1 MQGIKPV
8 CFAQCMNAYL
18 DCKYDRLHANLMC
31 GEYIK
36 AGWVSFELTE
46 LQSDQCDSP
55 AGGSVFAPRTQP
67 FLSLVCVDLFLPRS
81 QIRWLVCART
91 RDLPRPL
98 SEEGRG
104 EKELFWYIFTEPLV
118 RSLTFILPFFS
129 SGYHLSRQGLRPD
142 HHFGSLC
149 QLPASS
155 CSGLP

>member
-1 MQGIKPV
+1 
-8 CFAQCMNAYL
+8 
-18 DCKYDRLHANLMC
+18 MC

-98 SEEGRG
+98 SEEGGGVRKSCFG
-104 EKELFWYIFTEPLV
+104 IFLL
-118 RSLTFILPFFS
+118 SLL
-129 SGYHLSRQGLRPD
+129 LDR
-142 HHFGSLC
+142 
-149 QLPASS
+149 
-155 CSGLP
+155 